1 MDAPQIQSLHT
12 ALKSWLGDLRIC
24 FRREQTWEYLQAYVL
39 GLLADLRRKSIEPI
53 ALAAKVPVRTMQE
66 FLSFFVWD
74 HDRLDRMLMRRVAD
88 RPAPSFAGRCGGIA
102 VIDATAHA
110 KRGDKTPGVQRQY
123 CGETGKIDNC
133 VVVQHLLYTD
143 DDAKNPFSCVVASD
157 LFLPESWDADRER
170 CREAGIPDSL
180 HHRTKW
186 RIAVDQVKAAVA
198 AGVQFSWLVFDEDY
212 GRIPQFWFELDTL
225 GQRGVGEV
233 SKDFRCWVKR
243 PACATRQKCHA
254 SRRVDNLCRLSP
266 AFTAQEWKPR
276 RVKET
281 TRGMCV
287 WEYKAV
293 RVHLNA
299 PEAPRGVPIPTDR
312 KYWLLFLRQD
322 STGDVK
328 YVMSNASEQA
338 TPEEI
343 MRALFARW
351 HVEKWFERAKQDA
364 GLGAFEVRT
373 YTSLIRHW
381 LCSRIVMQFLSEQTA
396 RPAVGDGG
404 EKSAHHVRAGGR
416 GDEHVCGEVLEQQLA
431 LVR

>member
-1 MDAPQIQSLHT
+1 LHT
-12 ALKSWLGDLRIC
+12 ALKSWLGDLRVC
-24 FRREQTWEYLQAYVL
+24 FRREQTWEYLQIYLL
-39 GLLADLRRKSIEPI
+39 GLLADLKRKSIEPI

-266 AFTAQEWKPR
+266 AFTAQEWKPC

-281 TRGMCV
+281 G
-287 WEYKAV
+287 E
-293 RVHLNA
+293 
-299 PEAPRGVPIPTDR
+299 
-312 KYWLLFLRQD
+312 
-322 STGDVK
+322 VK